1 MFHLRY
7 FVAVAENLSF
17 SRAARQLH
25 MATSPL
31 SQRVRDLEREL
42 RTTLFE
48 RDSHNVGLTPAGST
62 LLPIAKDVLGR
73 FDDIPWRLHQTVYA
87 ERRTVFVGIP
97 PGLHSRA
104 RDRLGE
110 LERHCSETYEVKR
123 WPGGT
128 DDLVQAVGRGDLAM
142 ALVHLPVHTSGL
154 SALEVMREP
163 LGAVLPRAEFA
174 DHTSVSLSELVD
186 YAYVAPAPG
195 MAPIYFSQLEMRLD
209 AAGIRKR
216 IHPGTGDYA
225 GTSEIVAN
233 GSAFAISMLDPE
245 SGMQKYRTESQVI
258 LPFSDFSPVLAT
270 GLVWRHDR
278 TEESSDLHELATA
291 AEQVFL
297 GTADET
303 DAS

>member
-48 RDSHNVGLTPAGST
+48 RDSHRVSLTSAGAA

-73 FDDIPWRLHQTVYA
+73 FDDIPWQLHRVTHAERSTVYI
-87 ERRTVFVGIP
+87 GIP

-104 RDRLGE
+104 REGLTE
-110 LERHCSETYEVKR
+110 LERRCAESYEVKH
-123 WPGGT
+123 WPGRT
-128 DDLVQAVGRGDLAM
+128 NELVQAVGRGELGMAM
-142 ALVHLPVHTSGL
+142 VHLPVHTSGL
-154 SALEVMREP
+154 SVLEVLREP
-163 LGAVLPRAEFA
+163 LGAVLPRREFA
-174 DHTSVSLSELVD
+174 DHTSVSLTELVD
-186 YAYVAPAPG
+186 YAYVVPAPG
-195 MAPIYFSQLEMRLD
+195 TAPVYFEQLEMRLD
-209 AAGIRKR
+209 AAGIKRR
-216 IHPGTGDYA
+216 IHPSTGDYA
-225 GTSEIVAN
+225 GTSELVAN

-245 SGMQKYRTESQVI
+245 SGMHKYRTESQVV
-258 LPFSDFSPVLAT
+258 LPFSDFSPVLST

-278 TEESSDLHELATA
+278 AAQGCDLHELASTA
-291 AEQVFL
+291 NLAFQ
-297 GTADET
+297 GPIDET
-303 DAS
+303 VKD